1 MADDIETVCKRM
13 VADANAQFTKYE
25 AEKKKKGIKSTYTM
39 SVFLSANEAS
49 KGRSPEEQAAEVLAG
64 RSWTC
69 NGSHM
74 TDSARHV
81 APKLNGKYDDDA
93 PSKLKK
99 ASKDDYDKFI
109 EVYSSAMKKQGLR
122 NFKAG
127 ADFLPNSEDPWH
139 MELKDSR
146 MPDSDPRVQK
156 CLLTYAKATREG
168 GQKRNQSF
176 ETTNAAAKKF
186 LEDFDKK
193 FQKAAGATAPGAAQ
207 GATPPPG

>member
-25 AEKKKKGIKSTYTM
+25 QEKKKKGIKSTYTM
-39 SVFLSANEAS
+39 SVFLSGNEAS
-49 KGRSPEEQAAEVLAG
+49 KGRTPEEQAAEVLAG

-69 NGSHM
+69 NGSHI

-93 PSKLKK
+93 LTKLKK
-99 ASKDDYDKFI
+99 VSKDDYDKFI
-109 EVYSSAMKKQGLR
+109 DVYSSAMKKQGLR
-122 NFKAG
+122 NFKTG

-146 MPDSDPRVQK
+146 MSDSDPRVQK

-168 GQKRNQSF
+168 GQKKNPSF
-176 ETTNAAAKKF
+176 ESGNPAAKKF
-186 LEDFDKK
+186 LEDYDKK
-193 FQKAAGATAPGAAQ
+193 FQKTAGPADAGAAPAA
-207 GATPPPG
+207 P